1 MASKPAPLTSDWDGH
16 NRREAEPL
24 GWHLKKE
31 VNLSIIMT
39 MITLTL
45 AGFLGFADLKRDV
58 ELLKA
63 GALVLHDR
71 DTKQETDI
79 KEALSQVREQYKELS
94 NKLDRVIERSK

>member
-45 AGFLGFADLKRDV
+45 AGFWGFADLKRDV

-71 DTKQETDI
+71 DTKQETEI